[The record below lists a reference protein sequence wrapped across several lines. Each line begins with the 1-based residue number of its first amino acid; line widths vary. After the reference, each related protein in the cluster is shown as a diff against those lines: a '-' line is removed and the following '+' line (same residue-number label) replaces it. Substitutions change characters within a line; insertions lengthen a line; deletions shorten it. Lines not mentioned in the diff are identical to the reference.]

1 MTHDLKSTAG
11 RLLYRHLPEEYRYR
25 DNPEKDEMGDLEAYL
40 DGFGC
45 LMDLF
50 QSTLAQAYAD
60 GFAEPADEEGG
71 GGRSVQSWM
80 LPYLASLLGANLLAP
95 DLDGTGDIRRAELG
109 QSVAWS
115 KGKGTLRVVD
125 SMADVMADT
134 ETYTVEGWKRV
145 AMAPRLNL
153 PPFSL
158 PSTEGETLS
167 VPAPLGTPDLRHAS
181 RPVID
186 ESGSDPLQSFQ
197 IRERDADGMLER
209 RRVYWASTNRAG
221 VPCFPNS
228 YADMSV
234 TSPDIRSHALKGL
247 GPEPR
252 RVAVFVQPQDGFFTP
267 EMLTTPLTTAAL
279 EAYAASH
286 RASVAQ
292 PVRFGPAEVLAA
304 MGLTPAKVPDR
315 INITGDL
322 VINAGQFIAFEKV
335 NILGKISVK
344 SGGQLVL
351 SNAAVSQVVAERPE
365 PDTAP
370 NIVASNSLLGQV
382 LGPAGFVR
390 LEYVTVLGR
399 LQTGRIQASDCIFV
413 GVFDDPTCFDT
424 HSCVRFSSLP
434 ATLRPETCQFARA
447 RSNTR
452 QAPRFVRRPL
462 ASGNGC
468 AIRTAA
474 FGEPGCGVL
483 ALDTHISIRQGSE
496 DGTEMGAFHALGYLA
511 RLAALERK
519 LLDQI
524 PFGQTLTLI
533 HDPMLAQLPPAQS
546 Q

>member
-1 MTHDLKSTAG
+1 MTDTLKTTAG
-11 RLLYRHLPEEYRYR
+11 RLLYRQLPEEYRYR
-25 DNPEKDEMGDLEAYL
+25 DNPAGEEMGDLEAYL
-40 DGFGC
+40 DGFGS

-50 QSTLAQAYAD
+50 QGTLAQAYAD
-60 GFAEPADEEGG
+60 GFAEPADDEGG

-125 SMADVMADT
+125 SMADVMADA

-145 AMAPRLNL
+145 AIAPRLNL

-158 PSTEGETLS
+158 PTAKGAPLS
-167 VPAPLGTPDLRHAS
+167 VLPPLGTPDLRFAS
-181 RPVID
+181 RPVRD
-186 ESGSDPLQSFQ
+186 DSGANPLQSFQ
-197 IRERDADGMLER
+197 INVRDADGMR
-209 RRVYWASTNRAG
+209 ARQRVFWKPTSRAG

-234 TSPDIRSHALKGL
+234 TTPDIRSHALKGL

-252 RVAVFVQPQDGFFTP
+252 RVTVFVQPQDGFFTP
-267 EMLTTPLTTAAL
+267 DMLTTPLTTPAL
-279 EAYAASH
+279 EAYAANRS
-286 RASVAQ
+286 Q
-292 PVRFGPAEVLAA
+292 PVRFGPAEVLTA
-304 MGLTPAKVPDR
+304 MGLSPAKVPDR

-322 VINAGQFIAFEKV
+322 VVNAGQVITFENV

-344 SGGQLVL
+344 SGGRLVL
-351 SNAAVSQVVAERPE
+351 SHAAVSHVEAERPAPE
-365 PDTAP
+365 NMP

-382 LGPAGFVR
+382 SGPAGFVQ
-390 LEYVTVLGR
+390 LEYVTVLGQ
-399 LQTGRIQASDCIFV
+399 LQTGRILASDCIFT
-413 GVFDDPTCFDT
+413 GRFDDPTCFD
-424 HSCVRFSSLP
+424 HMSCVRFSSLP
-434 ATLRPETCQFARA
+434 ASLRPATCQFARA

-452 QAPRFVRRPL
+452 QPPHFVRRPL
-462 ASGNGC
+462 ASASGC
-468 AIRTAA
+468 ALRPAA

-483 ALDTHISIRQGSE
+483 ALGTHISIAQGSE
-496 DGTEMGAFHALGYLA
+496 DGTEMGAFHALGTLA
-511 RLAALERK
+511 RLTALERK
-519 LLDQI
+519 LLDQT
-524 PFGQTLTLI
+524 PLGQTLSLI